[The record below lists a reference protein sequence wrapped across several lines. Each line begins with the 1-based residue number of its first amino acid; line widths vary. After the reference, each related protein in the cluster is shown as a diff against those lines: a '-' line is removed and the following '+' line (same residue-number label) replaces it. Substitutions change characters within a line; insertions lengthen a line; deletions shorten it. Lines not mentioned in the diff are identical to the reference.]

1 MDRISELRRRER
13 KLRDKVCQA
22 PVGEFGATPS
32 DQSWVVHH
40 LSEMR
45 MIFER
50 HLAELPVSKRQDEE
64 YRLEFE
70 LPLFSQLSRAYELFY
85 PEAARLDPEAASV
98 R

>member
-45 MIFER
+45 MIFSMTKME
-50 HLAELPVSKRQDEE
+50 PK
-64 YRLEFE
+64 
-70 LPLFSQLSRAYELFY
+70 
-85 PEAARLDPEAASV
+85 
-98 R
+98 